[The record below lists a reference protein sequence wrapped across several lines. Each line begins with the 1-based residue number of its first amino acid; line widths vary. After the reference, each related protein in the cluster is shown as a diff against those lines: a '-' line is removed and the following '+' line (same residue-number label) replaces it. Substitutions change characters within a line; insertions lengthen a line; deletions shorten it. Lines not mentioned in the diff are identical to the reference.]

1 MACFPYREHRATMCS
16 GKLLRVFFA
25 LASLWLASFAQA
37 ACFQSADPA
46 IRDLQTLAAR
56 DATATLPQV
65 QARLDVANQQ
75 GHPEPAHLAS
85 LLAVQ
90 AQSYSV
96 LELDGDARASALAG
110 LKLVPDANN
119 SIRLELLSL
128 HAENVY
134 DHAGIDAATKSI
146 EAALARQPPDSI
158 AESCLRITL
167 GILQTRQD
175 HADLAIVN
183 LMHAYESSVVPGRLE
198 QRMLA
203 ASALSS
209 AMRDMGD
216 YAQAL
221 ALNAE
226 VIDWNTAQSATL
238 SLSVSRY
245 LRGTILTE
253 IREFP
258 AAIEEFKKAR
268 ELSVT
273 LKDAMGVAFADL
285 DICGLQIDTG
295 ELKEARRRCNDA
307 LRVFAAA
314 GAKDVAK
321 QAGVSLA
328 RIDLQ
333 QGHPSRAL
341 TTLNDVLRNGGA
353 DMPPRRVPPI
363 FKLRSRANAAL
374 GNFADSYLDLN
385 EYLQRQTAVD
395 EARRVRQAATLRARF
410 ETDRQLE
417 RNAELKRELA
427 TSRERQAQQK
437 RWTGIAA
444 GTGAIVIA
452 LLMIQINSIRR
463 HRRQLAVFA
472 NQDSLTGL
480 PNRRHAYELAI
491 AAMEQTRAAQVPLT
505 VVLIDLDHFKNINDR
520 CGHAAGDN
528 VLIEFALACRASVR
542 DADVLGRWGGEEFLL
557 VMPGA
562 SLETALIAL
571 ERLRALA
578 LGIQLPATG
587 AGLRVCLS
595 AGLATFEPN
604 VKSLDELIASADAA
618 LYQAKRDGRDRVR
631 IADESM
637 AAASSGLRRTLR
649 ESTMA
654 LRAEGDLEGAGV
666 ARRQLLR

>member
-1 MACFPYREHRATMCS
+1 MSRHPYRESRAASRS
-16 GKLLRVFFA
+16 GKLLRAAFA
-25 LASLWLASFAQA
+25 LTSLWIGSFVQA
-37 ACFQSADPA
+37 ACFQSADPT
-46 IRDLQTLAAR
+46 IQRLQTLAAR
-56 DATATLPQV
+56 DATAALPQV
-65 QARLDVANQQ
+65 QAELDLANKAALRDPMRVA
-75 GHPEPAHLAS
+75 A

-110 LKLVPDANN
+110 LKLVPESNN
-119 SIRLELLSL
+119 VIHLELLSL
-128 HAENVY
+128 HAENIY
-134 DHAGIDAATKSI
+134 DHAGIDAAIKAI
-146 EAALARQPPDSI
+146 DAAHARQASDSI

-167 GILQTRQD
+167 GILQIRQD

-183 LMHAYESSVVPGRLE
+183 LMHAYESSMASGRLE

-226 VIDWNTAQSATL
+226 VIDWNTAQGAKL
-238 SLSVSRY
+238 ALSVSRY

-253 IREFP
+253 IRDFH
-258 AAIEEFKKAR
+258 AAIEEYKKAR

-285 DICGLQIDTG
+285 DICGLQIDSG

-307 LRVFAAA
+307 LRVFTAADS
-314 GAKDVAK
+314 KDVAK
-321 QAGVSLA
+321 QARAALA

-333 QGHPSRAL
+333 EGHPSRAL
-341 TTLNDVLRNGGA
+341 TTLNELLRNGAA
-353 DMPPRRVPPI
+353 DMPPRRVPPL
-363 FKLRSRANAAL
+363 FKLRSRSNAAL
-374 GNFADSYLDLN
+374 GKFADSYLDLT

-417 RNAELKRELA
+417 RNSELKRELA
-427 TSRERQAQQK
+427 PAHERQIQQK
-437 RWTGIAA
+437 RWTAIAA

-452 LLMIQINSIRR
+452 LLTLQIIAIRR

-472 NQDSLTGL
+472 NQDSLTGI
-480 PNRRHAYELAI
+480 PNRRHVYELAST
-491 AAMEQTRAAQVPLT
+491 AMEHARAAQVPLT
-505 VVLIDLDHFKNINDR
+505 VALIDLDHFKSINDR
-520 CGHAAGDN
+520 CGHAAGDK
-528 VLIEFALACRASVR
+528 VLQDFALACRASIR
-542 DADVLGRWGGEEFLL
+542 DSDVLGRWGGEEFLF
-557 VMPGA
+557 VMPEA

-571 ERLRALA
+571 ERLRTLA
-578 LGIQLPATG
+578 LDIQLPATG

-595 AGLATFEPN
+595 AGLATIEPSI
-604 VKSLDELIASADAA
+604 KSLDDLIASADAA
-618 LYQAKRDGRDRVR
+618 LYHAKRDGRDRVR

-637 AAASSGLRRTLR
+637 AAASSGLRR
-649 ESTMA
+649 A
-654 LRAEGDLEGAGV
+654 LR
-666 ARRQLLR
+666 